1 MLGRVGLSCLGLEF
15 PCLGFSLAGRFARL
29 GRLFAALGSP
39 LSPLRT
45 FLCCSWPTCRS
56 LGPEDLLLDFSAV
69 RSLRFELHTCLLSVW
84 LPSDFYYSPRILYRH
99 GKGQTAVLD
108 SYRRLTRIIRP
119 VTRSNRAKLATSPK
133 VRGRAARHQA
143 ARINPLRCCRIA
155 SAVFG
160 PLPLSAQLW
169 PFSDGVLR
177 SLTDDTASP
186 GASGPKW
193 PCLGPSLRAL
203 WRRDLDAS
211 TFAED

>member
-84 LPSDFYYSPRILYRH
+84 LPSDFYYSPRILTDTERANRRAGFLSQADKNYTTCHTEQSREACNFT
-99 GKGQTAVLD
+99 KG
-108 SYRRLTRIIRP
+108 SRSGCSPSGRP
-119 VTRSNRAKLATSPK
+119 
-133 VRGRAARHQA
+133 HQS
-143 ARINPLRCCRIA
+143 LRCCRIA